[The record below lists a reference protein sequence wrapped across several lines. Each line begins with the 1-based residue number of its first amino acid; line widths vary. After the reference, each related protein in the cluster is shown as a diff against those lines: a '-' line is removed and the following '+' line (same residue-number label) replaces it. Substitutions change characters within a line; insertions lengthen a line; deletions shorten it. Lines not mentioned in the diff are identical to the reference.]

1 MNLTFQ
7 FASLS
12 EFIDMGGYAFYV
24 WLSYG
29 SAAIAFA
36 ALTYNSVRKRKAVL
50 ADIAKKQAR
59 ESRLRQH
66 RSQTQ

>member
-7 FASLS
+7 FASLA
-12 EFIDMGGYAFYV
+12 EFFDMGGYAFYV

-29 SAAIAFA
+29 SAVIAIGGLIIHSA
-36 ALTYNSVRKRKAVL
+36 RKRKSVL
-50 ADIAKKQAR
+50 AQIAQKQER
-59 ESRLRQH
+59 EARLRQH